1 MIERMTESLVSKKN
15 AITAYY
21 FFDSAQKESLS
32 PYTFLRSILHQI
44 LRTESLNPALQRRL
58 EATFIG
64 PNGSR
69 KPEIDE
75 LEALIIGLCDTL
87 QNVIVLVDGI
97 DEAEQEDQRLVMHFL
112 KNAIQK
118 SQAVIKLFIS
128 SRPEVNVPIFFSDN
142 GQLTHINIR
151 AQDTQIEIDK
161 VIKFRVENVAKEGS
175 FVVCEPAT
183 IDKII
188 KALKMKASG
197 RYNTQFIDLSKYS
210 KE

>member
-1 MIERMTESLVSKKN
+1 MTKSLASKKD

-21 FFDSAQKESLS
+21 FFDSGQKESLS

-58 EATFIG
+58 EAVFVG

-69 KPEIDE
+69 EPEIDE
-75 LEALIIGLCDTL
+75 LEALIIRLCDTL
-87 QNVIVLVDGI
+87 QTVIVLVDGI
-97 DEAEQEDQRLVMHFL
+97 DEAEQDDQRLVLHFL

-142 GQLTHINIR
+142 GQLMHINIQ

-161 VIKFRVENVAKEGS
+161 VIKFRVEKVAKEGS
-175 FVVCEPAT
+175 LAVCEPST
-183 IDKII
+183 IDKIM
-188 KALKMKASG
+188 KALKMKANG
-197 RYNTQFIDLSKYS
+197 RYNIQFVDLSKYS